1 MRDERCEGMDFYLTQ
16 KLRKRFIKTEK
27 VMGQSIEDAQLI
39 EKSETEIDPF
49 YHWHGTLSEI
59 GHDELFI
66 FTHNTTGMTLTF
78 LNLVE
83 DELIEFIDLFEEGLT
98 QLLSRFGFPE
108 HAINQYT
115 QSIAGHR
122 LTKATDM
129 KKIGKNSIVHA
140 TLGRFTHL
148 IDEDYL
154 TQETLSYALS
164 TLKSHADGH
173 EESRLTHFYHEWVKT
188 IGPVQLT
195 IPMAEC
201 EIRLKLEHQKDS
213 IRLVHIPL
221 NLSFEALHDIIQTVF
236 LWQNRHFHQFVLED
250 GSRLTSSRQIA
261 EMEHYAISEDRQLF
275 SEESTFLS
283 DVISTEENRNFTYI
297 YDFGDDWEHSINFRK
312 LWVSSKVLPPKLLMM
327 MGNPVPED
335 SGGADGYKYMM
346 DVISDPR
353 HEDHDDLKE
362 WLSDYISLLYSQNTV
377 DSINLQLEHKFK

>member
-1 MRDERCEGMDFYLTQ
+1 MDFYLTQ

-39 EKSETEIDPF
+39 EKTETKTDPF

-129 KKIGKNSIVHA
+129 KKIGKKSIVHA

-148 IDEDYL
+148 IDEHGL
-154 TQETLSYALS
+154 ANIRELRRFVRTRGAEHNLPSMKIINSVLR
-164 TLKSHADGH
+164 SHTG
-173 EESRLTHFYHEWVKT
+173 L
-188 IGPVQLT
+188 
-195 IPMAEC
+195 
-201 EIRLKLEHQKDS
+201 IRLYFDAVYQERKYG
-213 IRLVHIPL
+213 R
-221 NLSFEALHDIIQTVF
+221 
-236 LWQNRHFHQFVLED
+236 
-250 GSRLTSSRQIA
+250 G
-261 EMEHYAISEDRQLF
+261 
-275 SEESTFLS
+275 
-283 DVISTEENRNFTYI
+283 
-297 YDFGDDWEHSINFRK
+297 DFDKETGE
-312 LWVSSKVLPPKLLMM
+312 
-327 MGNPVPED
+327 
-335 SGGADGYKYMM
+335 
-346 DVISDPR
+346 
-353 HEDHDDLKE
+353 LK
-362 WLSDYISLLYSQNTV
+362 
-377 DSINLQLEHKFK
+377 

>member
-1 MRDERCEGMDFYLTQ
+1 VRDERCEGMDFYLTQ

-108 HAINQYT
+108 HIISQYT
-115 QSIAGHR
+115 QSVNGHR

-129 KKIGKNSIVHA
+129 KKIGKNSIVQA
-140 TLGRFTHL
+140 ALGRFTDL

-154 TQETLSYALS
+154 TQEALSYALS
-164 TLKSHADGH
+164 SLKSHADGH
-173 EESRLTHFYHEWVKT
+173 DESRLTHFYNEWVKT
-188 IGPVQLT
+188 FGPIQLT

-213 IRLVHIPL
+213 IRLIHTPL
-221 NLSFEALHDIIQTVF
+221 NLPFGALHEIIQTVF
-236 LWQNRHFHQFVLED
+236 LWENSHFYQFVLDD

-261 EMEHYAISEDRQLF
+261 EMEYYAISEDRQLF
-275 SEESTFLS
+275 SGDTTFLS
-283 DVISTEENRNFTYI
+283 DVLSTEDNRKLTYV
-297 YDFGDDWEHSINFRK
+297 YDFGDNWEHSITIRK
-312 LWVSSKVLPPKLLMM
+312 VWVSSEAVPPKLLMM
-327 MGNPVPED
+327 MGNPVPEN
-335 SGGADGYKYMM
+335 SGGPDGYKYMM
-346 DVISDPR
+346 DVINDPE
-353 HEDHDDLKE
+353 HENHEQLKE
-362 WLSDYISLLYSQNTV
+362 WLSDYITRLYSQNTV
-377 DSINLQLEHKFK
+377 EAINLQLDYKFK